1 MIRNTAERVNL
12 NKCFVVG
19 ESEYPMRT
27 ALYFL
32 WKFSPEMEAMDIHK
46 AAASSTSSKSED
58 AADHN
63 AKEGEN

>member
-1 MIRNTAERVNL
+1 
-12 NKCFVVG
+12 
-19 ESEYPMRT
+19 MRT
-27 ALYFL
+27 VLYFL